1 MKLTRSIY
9 LVLFLI
15 ILASSVVACG
25 QPEPEIITV
34 GIVSRVP
41 SLDPVV
47 EGFKSRMTEL
57 GYVEGKSINYIYEGA
72 ITDPAKVDPY
82 LQQLVEKNVD
92 LIFAVT
98 TDAATAAQKMTDKTP
113 IIFAP
118 VNNPVEAGLVENLT
132 KPGHNVT
139 GITNAGGDPR
149 RLQWLADINPQIK
162 RVYVPYSAK
171 DLPSA
176 TAFASINETA
186 QELNIELVPYDIL
199 NLEQNAQAIADIPED
214 VDAIFL
220 VPDNNVIPKIK
231 DWSEA
236 AKQKKLPISVPQV
249 FPGALTSFCFDS
261 FKMGEQAARL
271 GDQILKGAKPGDLPV
286 ENAEFFLT
294 IDLATAEAIGLE
306 ISDAVLEQ
314 ADTLIRNES

>member
-1 MKLTRSIY
+1 MKHTKSIY
-9 LVLFLI
+9 LALFLI
-15 ILASSVVACG
+15 ILASVIVACS
-25 QPEPEIITV
+25 QPEPDTV
-34 GIVSRVP
+34 TIGVVSRVP
-41 SLDPVV
+41 SLDPVF
-47 EGFKSRMTEL
+47 EGFKSKMTGL
-57 GYVEGKSINYIYEGA
+57 GYIEGKSINYIYEGA
-72 ITDPAKVDPY
+72 ITDPTKVDPY
-82 LQQLVEKNVD
+82 IQQLVKEDVD
-92 LIFAVT
+92 LILAIT
-98 TDAATAAQKMTDKTP
+98 TDAATAAQKITGETP

-149 RLQWLADINPQIK
+149 RLQWLIDIDPQIK
-162 RVYVPYSAK
+162 RVYVPYSA
-171 DLPSA
+171 DLLPSV
-176 TAFASINETA
+176 TAFESINETA
-186 QELNIELVPYDIL
+186 KELDIELVPYEIATI
-199 NLEQNAQAIADIPED
+199 EQNAQAMTDIPGD

-236 AKQKKLPISVPQV
+236 ARQKKLPISVPQV

-271 GDQILKGAKPGDLPV
+271 AGQILKGAKPGDLPV

-294 IDLATAEAIGLE
+294 IDLATAQAIGLE

-314 ADTLIRNES
+314 AHTLIRNNS